1 MFFDHFEYYD
11 VQATRRKSKAEGKA
25 EGKAEAILSIL
36 EDLGRVPDN
45 LRTRILEEQDLDLL
59 TTWVKGD
66 ARAASVEEFITA
78 YLPEL
83 KES

>member
-1 MFFDHFEYYD
+1 MFFDHSEYYD
-11 VQATRRKSKAEGKA
+11 VQATRRESKAEGKA
-25 EGKAEAILSIL
+25 KSVLSIL

-45 LRTRILEEQDLDLL
+45 LHTRILEEQDLDLL
-59 TTWVKGD
+59 TTWVKGA
-66 ARAASVEEFITA
+66 ARASSVEEFITA